1 MRYWPQIARK
11 YALPAHDASMVNL
24 LYMAIYGRPAV
35 KQTAFRVMTDSRELS
50 SYCQESVR
58 PSHSRRYAEA
68 LQNLDVPEAVD
79 LVVNAV
85 IADNARRAMRSD
97 VPLEEHDADA
107 TADHLRLMSCI
118 ESQLDA

>member
-1 MRYWPQIARK
+1 
-11 YALPAHDASMVNL
+11 VNL
-24 LYMAIYGRPAV
+24 LYMAIYGRGGV
-35 KQTAFRVMTDSRELS
+35 KDTAYRVMTESRELS

-68 LQNLDVPEAVD
+68 LQNLDVPKALE

-85 IADNARRAMRSD
+85 IADNANQAMGRKMALDENGETGVPAYLELMD
-97 VPLEEHDADA
+97 V
-107 TADHLRLMSCI
+107 I

>member
-1 MRYWPQIARK
+1 M
-11 YALPAHDASMVNL
+11 
-24 LYMAIYGRPAV
+24 
-35 KQTAFRVMTDSRELS
+35 
-50 SYCQESVR
+50 R

-68 LQNLDVPEAVD
+68 LQNLDVPAAVD

-107 TADHLRLMSCI
+107 TADHLQLMSCI